1 MTELLRDDWG
11 FNGFVVT
18 DYTGINEM
26 IEHGMGDLQQV
37 SALALKA
44 GSDMDMVGEG
54 FLTTLS
60 KSLEEGTLSID
71 VIDTAVKRILTA
83 KYQFG
88 IILMILT
95 NIVMY
100 QDLRKR
106 CSQRKIELS
115 LERLGPNQWI
125 LMKNDNN
132 LLPLKKEEQ

>member
-1 MTELLRDDWG
+1 MAFLQPGNRWLLTELLRDDWG
-11 FNGFVVT
+11 LYGFVVT

-83 KYQFG
+83 KYNWDY
-88 IILMILT
+88 LMILT

-115 LERLGPNQWI
+115 LERLGPNQWF
-125 LMKNDNN
+125 
-132 LLPLKKEEQ
+132 